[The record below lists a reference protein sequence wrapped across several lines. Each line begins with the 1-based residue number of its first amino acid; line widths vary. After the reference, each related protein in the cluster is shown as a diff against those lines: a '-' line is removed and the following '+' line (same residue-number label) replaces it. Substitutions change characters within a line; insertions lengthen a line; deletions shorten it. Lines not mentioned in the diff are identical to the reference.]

1 MNAFV
6 RVAWWVLLVTLAA
19 LLGWGAQT
27 LGIPGGWFV
36 AAVVVG
42 LGAGL
47 VRPRAPRVA
56 RPVLA
61 VPQAVV
67 GVLVGASIRPEALP
81 DLIRFFPAIL
91 GVLVITVAFSTVAG
105 IVLAR
110 FGPLSR
116 ETATLGTLPGG
127 ASAMTVLS
135 VEAGAD
141 TAVVA
146 LMQYLRLVLVVGTSA
161 AVAAFLAPHGAP
173 GHASTGLGFAVP
185 DGFTLVLT
193 PALAVVGVV
202 LGRLVRLPTA
212 ALLGPMILCL
222 TVSALGWA
230 HPVWFPGVAQAA
242 YIILGLYV
250 GQLFDRAS
258 LVQARKLLPPPGGQ
272 HPRPSR
278 LLCPGGPGFRGPRR
292 GFPAHRLP
300 GHQPRGRRYHR
311 HHRPGF
317 RGRSFSGVHHP
328 DVPCPRHP
336 FLRAVSSPGHPQV
349 HRSSP

>member
-1 MNAFV
+1 
-6 RVAWWVLLVTLAA
+6 
-19 LLGWGAQT
+19 
-27 LGIPGGWFV
+27 
-36 AAVVVG
+36 VVVG

-258 LVQARKLLPPPGGQ
+258 LVQARKLLPLLVANILVLLVFCALVGLGFAALVGASPLTGYLATSPGGGDTIAIIALGSGADLSLVFTIQ
-272 HPRPSR
+272 M
-278 LLCPGGPGFRGPRR
+278 FR
-292 GFPAHRLP
+292 ALAIL
-300 GHQPRGRRYHR
+300 
-311 HHRPGF
+311 
-317 RGRSFSGVHHP
+317 FSG
-328 DVPCPRHP
+328 P
-336 FLRAVSSPGHPQV
+336 FLARAILKFTGARHVE
-349 HRSSP
+349 